1 MYISICQKIK
11 KYLLIFLLNKQLS
24 SHNTH
29 PLLSFF
35 YRTSLVF
42 CKICLKKS
50 KMEQSRRTEQVV
62 LLQSLKRLF
71 VSFVCCLPMSL
82 LGLLIMLLLIYN
94 SFSVFSVHLDPIP
107 PIKSALPLNHHQIL
121 HHQPSSSST
130 ITSSESDSSLLL
142 AVKETSLG
150 FVQKQN
156 VSSTRTERRTRRSKR
171 RIELTSAITQRP
183 LGKSRQRFKTKIKSF
198 FSKSSCESL
207 FFMTWISS
215 IESFGNRER
224 FTIESLFKSH
234 PNSCLILI
242 SNSLDCDRGTLILK
256 PFTDKGLKVLPIKPD
271 FAYIFKDTSAEKW
284 FERLKKGMF
293 SPGVIP
299 LEQNLSN
306 LLRLVL
312 LYKFG
317 GIYLDTDVIVLKSL
331 TNLHNVIGAQTVD
344 SVTRKWSRLNNAVL
358 IFDKNHPLLKRFI
371 DEFSRTFNGNKWG
384 HNGPYL
390 VSRVIAR
397 INISSSSSDLG
408 FSVLPP
414 SAFYPVD
421 WTRIR
426 GFYRAP
432 TNETEAK
439 WSRKRLTHLRKHSF
453 AVHLWNRESRKLRIE
468 EGSIIHQLMSDSC
481 IFCNSSSL
489 HFS

>member
-1 MYISICQKIK
+1 
-11 KYLLIFLLNKQLS
+11 
-24 SHNTH
+24 
-29 PLLSFF
+29 
-35 YRTSLVF
+35 
-42 CKICLKKS
+42 
-50 KMEQSRRTEQVV
+50 MEQSRRTELV
-62 LLQSLKRLF
+62 LFLQSLKRLI

-82 LGLLIMLLLIYN
+82 LGLLLMLLLLYN
-94 SFSVFSVHLDPIP
+94 SFSVFSLHLDSIP
-107 PIKSALPLNHHQIL
+107 PIKSTVSLNHPQIL
-121 HHQPSSSST
+121 LHHHHQPSPST
-130 ITSSESDSSLLL
+130 STTTSPIKSSSESDSSLLL
-142 AVKETSLG
+142 VVKETSLG
-150 FVQKQN
+150 LIQKQN
-156 VSSTRTERRTRRSKR
+156 ISSSRTEEKIRGRPKR
-171 RIELTSAITQRP
+171 RNEQTSAITQRSQ
-183 LGKSRQRFKTKIKSF
+183 GKSRQRFKTRIKSF
-198 FSKSSCESL
+198 LSKSSCESL

-215 IESFGNRER
+215 IESFGDRER

-242 SNSLDCDRGTLILK
+242 SNTLDSDQGALILK

-312 LYKFG
+312 LYKYG
-317 GIYLDTDVIVLKSL
+317 GIYLDTDVIIIKPL
-331 TNLHNVIGAQTVD
+331 TSLHNVIGAQTVD
-344 SVTRKWSRLNNAVL
+344 PVTRKWSRLNNAVL

-371 DEFSRTFNGNKWG
+371 DEFARTFNGNKWG

-390 VSRVIAR
+390 VSRVVAR
-397 INISSSSSDLG
+397 LNISSSSSSSDLG

-426 GFYRAP
+426 GFYRAA
-432 TNETEAK
+432 TNESESN

-453 AVHLWNRESRKLRIE
+453 AVHLWNRESKKLKIE
-468 EGSIIHQLMSDSC
+468 QGSIIHQLMSDSC

-489 HFS
+489 HS

>member
-1 MYISICQKIK
+1 
-11 KYLLIFLLNKQLS
+11 
-24 SHNTH
+24 
-29 PLLSFF
+29 
-35 YRTSLVF
+35 
-42 CKICLKKS
+42 
-50 KMEQSRRTEQVV
+50 MEQSRRTEQVL
-62 LLQSLKRLF
+62 LLQRLKRF
-71 VSFVCCLPMSL
+71 VVSFVTCLPMSL
-82 LGLLIMLLLIYN
+82 LGLLLLLLLIYN
-94 SFSVFSVHLDPIP
+94 SFSIFSLHLDPIS
-107 PIKSALPLNHHQIL
+107 PIQSTLSPNYHQIL
-121 HHQPSSSST
+121 HHHDHNHPSSST
-130 ITSSESDSSLLL
+130 SESDSSLLL
-142 AVKETSLG
+142 VVKETSLG
-150 FVQKQN
+150 FIQKQN
-156 VSSTRTERRTRRSKR
+156 VSSTMIERRMRRPKR
-171 RIELTSAITQRP
+171 RIELKTAITQQRP
-183 LGKSRQRFKTKIKSF
+183 QGKSRQRFKTRIKSF
-198 FSKSSCESL
+198 LSKSSCESL

-215 IESFGNRER
+215 IESFGDRER

-234 PNSCLILI
+234 HNSCLILI

-256 PFTDKGLKVLPIKPD
+256 PFTDKGLQVLPIKPD

-284 FERLKKGMF
+284 FVGLKKGMF

-317 GIYLDTDVIVLKSL
+317 GIYLDTDVIILKPF

-344 SVTRKWSRLNNAVL
+344 PVTRKWSRLNNAVL
-358 IFDKNHPLLKRFI
+358 IFDKNHPLLKKFI
-371 DEFSRTFNGNKWG
+371 DEFSKTFNGNKWG

-390 VSRVIAR
+390 VSRVVSR
-397 INISSSSSDLG
+397 LNISSSSDVG

-432 TNETEAK
+432 ANESEAN
-439 WSRKRLTHLRKHSF
+439 WLRKRLTLLHKHTF
-453 AVHLWNRESRKLRIE
+453 AVHLWNRESKKLRIE
-468 EGSIIHQLMSDSC
+468 EGSLIHQLMSHSC

-489 HFS
+489 HF

>member
-1 MYISICQKIK
+1 
-11 KYLLIFLLNKQLS
+11 
-24 SHNTH
+24 
-29 PLLSFF
+29 
-35 YRTSLVF
+35 
-42 CKICLKKS
+42 
-50 KMEQSRRTEQVV
+50 MEQSRRTEQVL
-62 LLQSLKRLF
+62 LLQSLKRLI

-82 LGLLIMLLLIYN
+82 LGLLLMLLLLYN
-94 SFSVFSVHLDPIP
+94 SFSVFSLHLDSIP
-107 PIKSALPLNHHQIL
+107 PIKSTVSLIHHQTLL
-121 HHQPSSSST
+121 HHHQQPSPST
-130 ITSSESDSSLLL
+130 STTASPIKSSSESDSSLLL
-142 AVKETSLG
+142 VVKETSLG
-150 FVQKQN
+150 FLQKQN
-156 VSSTRTERRTRRSKR
+156 ISSTRAEGKMRRSKR
-171 RIELTSAITQRP
+171 RNEQSSAITQRP
-183 LGKSRQRFKTKIKSF
+183 QGKSRQRFKTRIKSF
-198 FSKSSCESL
+198 LSKSSCESL

-215 IESFGNRER
+215 IESFGDRER

-242 SNSLDCDRGTLILK
+242 SNSLDCDKGTLILK

-284 FERLKKGMF
+284 FERLKRGMF

-312 LYKFG
+312 LYKYG
-317 GIYLDTDVIVLKSL
+317 GIYLDTDVIIIKPLN
-331 TNLHNVIGAQTVD
+331 NLHNVIGAQTVD
-344 SVTRKWSRLNNAVL
+344 PVTRKWSRLNNAVL

-390 VSRVIAR
+390 VSRVVAR
-397 INISSSSSDLG
+397 INISSSSASDLG

-426 GFYRAP
+426 GFYRAA
-432 TNETEAK
+432 TNESESN

-453 AVHLWNRESRKLRIE
+453 AVHLWNRESKKLKIE
-468 EGSIIHQLMSDSC
+468 QGSIIHQLMSDSC

-489 HFS
+489 HSQLKKTEHVK

>member
-1 MYISICQKIK
+1 
-11 KYLLIFLLNKQLS
+11 
-24 SHNTH
+24 
-29 PLLSFF
+29 
-35 YRTSLVF
+35 
-42 CKICLKKS
+42 
-50 KMEQSRRTEQVV
+50 MEQSKRTEQAM
-62 LLQSLKRLF
+62 QSLKRLI

-94 SFSVFSVHLDPIP
+94 SFSVFSLHLDPIP
-107 PIKSALPLNHHQIL
+107 PIKSTISLTHHQIL
-121 HHQPSSSST
+121 HHHSSSST
-130 ITSSESDSSLLL
+130 ATSSSDSDTSLLL
-142 AVKETSLG
+142 VVKETSLG
-150 FVQKQN
+150 YVQKQN
-156 VSSTRTERRTRRSKR
+156 VSSTRTERRKRRLKR
-171 RIELTSAITQRP
+171 RIELTSPVTQRP
-183 LGKSRQRFKTKIKSF
+183 QGRSRPRFKTRIKSF
-198 FSKSSCESL
+198 LSTSSCESL

-215 IESFGNRER
+215 IESFGDRER

-234 PNSCLILI
+234 PNSCLILV

-317 GIYLDTDVIVLKSL
+317 GIYLDTDVIIIKPLSH
-331 TNLHNVIGAQTVD
+331 LHNVIGAQSVD
-344 SVTRKWSRLNNAVL
+344 SITRKWSRLNTAVL

-390 VSRVIAR
+390 VSRVVGR

-432 TNETEAK
+432 ANESEAN

-453 AVHLWNRESRKLRIE
+453 AVHLWNRESKKLRIE

>member
-1 MYISICQKIK
+1 M
-11 KYLLIFLLNKQLS
+11 
-24 SHNTH
+24 
-29 PLLSFF
+29 
-35 YRTSLVF
+35 
-42 CKICLKKS
+42 
-50 KMEQSRRTEQVV
+50 MEQSRRTEQV
-62 LLQSLKRLF
+62 LLVQRLKRLI
-71 VSFVCCLPMSL
+71 VSFVFCLPMSL
-82 LGLLIMLLLIYN
+82 LGLLLMLLLIYN
-94 SFSVFSVHLDPIP
+94 SFSVFSLHLVPTSPIQSTLSP
-107 PIKSALPLNHHQIL
+107 THLQIL
-121 HHQPSSSST
+121 HHQTST
-130 ITSSESDSSLLL
+130 SSSESDSSLLL
-142 AVKETSLG
+142 VVKETSLG
-150 FVQKQN
+150 FIQKQN
-156 VSSTRTERRTRRSKR
+156 VSSTRTERKTRRFKR
-171 RIELTSAITQRP
+171 RTELTSAITQR
-183 LGKSRQRFKTKIKSF
+183 LQVKSRQIFKTKFKSF
-198 FSKSSCESL
+198 LSKSSCESL

-215 IESFGNRER
+215 IESFGDRER
-224 FTIESLFKSH
+224 FTIESLFKFH
-234 PNSCLILI
+234 PNSCLILV
-242 SNSLDCDRGTLILK
+242 SNSFDCDRGTLILK

-284 FERLKKGMF
+284 FERLKKGTF

-317 GIYLDTDVIVLKSL
+317 GIYLDTDVIILKSL
-331 TNLHNVIGAQTVD
+331 SNLHNVIGAQTVD
-344 SVTRKWSRLNNAVL
+344 PVTRKWSRLNNAVL

-397 INISSSSSDLG
+397 INISSSSDLG

-421 WTRIR
+421 WTRIK

-432 TNETEAK
+432 TSETEAN
-439 WSRKRLTHLRKHSF
+439 WLRKRLTHLRKNTF
-453 AVHLWNRESRKLRIE
+453 AVHLWNRESKKLRIE
-468 EGSIIHQLMSDSC
+468 EGSIIHQLMSHSC

-489 HFS
+489 HLS